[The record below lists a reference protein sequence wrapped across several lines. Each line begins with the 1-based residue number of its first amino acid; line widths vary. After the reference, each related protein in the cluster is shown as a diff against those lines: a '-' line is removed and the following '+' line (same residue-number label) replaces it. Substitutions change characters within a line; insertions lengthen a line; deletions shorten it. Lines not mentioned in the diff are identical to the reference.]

1 MKKIYVITGLLAAF
15 LLPSLTTLAQSQSR
29 KDLLKEIQAK
39 REELIALEKRFLE
52 PAAEDRLLYAEF
64 LRHSNTGL
72 IRLLPREKYD
82 ISLHQG
88 TSSRVMIDA
97 RSFPRTQTS
106 DLPQGQQVTEDTG
119 IRTADDDVPKR
130 LFEINTPNN
139 TGLGIRGGGAYY
151 SFTAKSHEFGF
162 GSDIQLAQGH
172 LLTGFGGSDY
182 GLMVNL
188 GDVPLENVDLKS
200 PEANVLASYKPA
212 SQLEQARLEYRRVAQ
227 GTEIGGLEVKS
238 RLPLRSNSTYLLRA
252 MNYRRTDVLVAF
264 RVVRVD
270 SDGSATILWKLLKK
284 YPAPQLAR
292 N

>member
-1 MKKIYVITGLLAAF
+1 
-15 LLPSLTTLAQSQSR
+15 
-29 KDLLKEIQAK
+29 
-39 REELIALEKRFLE
+39 
-52 PAAEDRLLYAEF
+52 
-64 LRHSNTGL
+64 
-72 IRLLPREKYD
+72 
-82 ISLHQG
+82 
-88 TSSRVMIDA
+88 MIDA

-106 DLPQGQQVTEDTG
+106 DLPQGQQVTEDTV

-151 SFTAKSHEFGF
+151 SFTGKSHEFGF